1 MVTLFLVFLRNLFSM
16 VAAPVYILTNNV
28 GRLPF
33 LHTLPGFI
41 ILDFLMMSI
50 LIVVKWYLIV
60 VLICISLTTDYV
72 EHIFMCLLAI
82 CIFRKTSI

>member
-1 MVTLFLVFLRNLFSM
+1 M

-50 LIVVKWYLIV
+50 LTVVKWYLIV
-60 VLICISLTTDYV
+60 VLICISLVVSNV
-72 EHIFMCLLAI
+72 ENLFHVSFDCLHVFGEI
-82 CIFRKTSI
+82 ST